1 MCYRTGSEAVWI
13 EPEGKLT
20 GTVPHAAIR
29 KRVGKEILTP
39 FSPFSGS
46 CQVPPIGQARKG
58 KPEFKGPQGSM

>member
-29 KRVGKEILTP
+29 KRVGKEIPDPILP
-39 FSPFSGS
+39 ILWVS
-46 CQVPPIGQARKG
+46 CRCLPLAKLNQ